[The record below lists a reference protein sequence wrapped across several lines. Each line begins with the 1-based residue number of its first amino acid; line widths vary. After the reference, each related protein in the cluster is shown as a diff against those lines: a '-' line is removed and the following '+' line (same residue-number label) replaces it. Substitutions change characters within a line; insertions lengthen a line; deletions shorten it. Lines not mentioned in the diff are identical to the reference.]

1 MPSPLS
7 LHETHFFAQSRQ
19 ARQEKKSH
27 YYFHLN
33 PLPAPWV
40 RQIVPGLNSLKKTAE
55 FTPGPEDG
63 TGVKSDFAFIY
74 PGRDTGFYLFP
85 FASGLIYE

>member
-1 MPSPLS
+1 MGKIFTIKDVDLRN
-7 LHETHFFAQSRQ
+7 T
-19 ARQEKKSH
+19 
-27 YYFHLN
+27 
-33 PLPAPWV
+33 
-40 RQIVPGLNSLKKTAE
+40 LKKGTWYMSAVAE

-85 FASGLIYE
+85 FASGLIYEW

>member
-1 MPSPLS
+1 MS
-7 LHETHFFAQSRQ
+7 A
-19 ARQEKKSH
+19 
-27 YYFHLN
+27 
-33 PLPAPWV
+33 V
-40 RQIVPGLNSLKKTAE
+40 AE

-63 TGVKSDFAFIY
+63 TGVKFDFAFIY